1 MKRPAGEETRLA
13 RWAAVLMLSLVPAV
27 AQGGVGAWTSGGP
40 SASRITALA
49 VDTQFP
55 AVVYSGTSAVG
66 TNGVFK
72 SGNAGQSWV
81 SVGLSQYTFEALE
94 SGPSAVVYAGSFGGA
109 DFKSVDGGSSWDQI
123 RPNHSCSATTFFR
136 VDPQNSSVVYAE
148 AAGICAPSGPPGGQ
162 LLRSVNGGQ
171 EWVDIQGGLGF
182 GIVADL
188 AIDPMDTATLYAVT
202 PSGFFKSR
210 NSGSTW
216 TRLENG
222 LPFPGLTSLAISS
235 SMPDVIYAGSAQGVF
250 RSLDAGST
258 FSRISAGLPANG
270 VTAIV
275 IHPEAPSQL
284 YAATEGAGI
293 YASGNSGATWT
304 EFNTGL
310 TNLSVRELK
319 IDPTGAF
326 LHAATGA
333 GVFDHQLAGTDTALV
348 LNQGHRFVV
357 QLSARNPR
365 TAMTSAGV
373 ATPVGELAGYFSIPD
388 LTGSPA
394 TPEVFVKVVDGRAIN
409 GAFWFFHG
417 ALTDLEYTLTVTEE
431 GTGRV
436 RTYSKAAGSACGGID
451 TSAFGP

>member
-1 MKRPAGEETRLA
+1 MKNPVDEQTSPA
-13 RWAAVLMLSLVPAV
+13 RWAAVLLLSFGSAV
-27 AQGGVGAWTSGGP
+27 AEGGVGAWTSGGP
-40 SASRITALA
+40 SPSRITALA
-49 VDTQFP
+49 VDAQLP
-55 AVVYSGTSAVG
+55 GVVYSGTSAVG
-66 TNGVFK
+66 PNGVFK
-72 SGNAGQSWV
+72 SGNAGESWV

-109 DFKSVDGGSSWDQI
+109 DFKSVDGGNSWDQI

-136 VDPQNSSVVYAE
+136 VDSQNSSVVYAE

-171 EWVDIQGGLGF
+171 EWVDIQGDLGF

-188 AIDPMDTATLYAVT
+188 AIDPINTATLYAVT
-202 PSGFFKSR
+202 PSGFFKSP
-210 NSGSTW
+210 NSGTTW

-222 LPFPGLTSLAISS
+222 LPFPGVASLAISP
-235 SMPDVIYAGSAQGVF
+235 SMANVIYAGSAQGVF
-250 RSLDAGST
+250 RSVDAGAT
-258 FSRISAGLPANG
+258 FSRASTGLPANV

-275 IHPEAPSQL
+275 INPRIPSQL
-284 YAATEGAGI
+284 YAATEGAGVF
-293 YASGNSGATWT
+293 ATGNSGATWT

-333 GVFDHQLAGTDTALV
+333 GVFDYQLAGTDAGLV

-365 TAMTSAGV
+365 TSMTSSGL
-373 ATPVGELAGYFSIPD
+373 ATPVGDLAGYFSIPD
-388 LTGSPA
+388 LTRSPA
-394 TPEVFVKVVDGRAIN
+394 TPEVFVKVVDGRAVN

-431 GTGRV
+431 ATGRV
-436 RTYSKAAGSACGGID
+436 KTYSKPAGSACGGID